1 VIRRGEDSGI
11 PDLWSDGFRLEAQ
24 SGFRRSGSLPSQP
37 DPYRII
43 NSVEEYG
50 STKAI
55 FRHVAKLGI
64 PELLFFTLSR
74 GSSSPNWMAAMG
86 PACVKTCAS
95 QECGA
100 GFSLLPSPDS
110 ATRTF
115 GFQID

>member
-1 VIRRGEDSGI
+1 MQHDPIGPLFRKRRT
-11 PDLWSDGFRLEAQ
+11 
-24 SGFRRSGSLPSQP
+24 SQP

-43 NSVEEYG
+43 NRVEEYG

-86 PACVKTCAS
+86 TTTRSLVKVERPVS
-95 QECGA
+95 DFESGR
-100 GFSLLPSPDS
+100 LLLM
-110 ATRTF
+110 
-115 GFQID
+115 IDEGRFRGRLLAIALGLSN